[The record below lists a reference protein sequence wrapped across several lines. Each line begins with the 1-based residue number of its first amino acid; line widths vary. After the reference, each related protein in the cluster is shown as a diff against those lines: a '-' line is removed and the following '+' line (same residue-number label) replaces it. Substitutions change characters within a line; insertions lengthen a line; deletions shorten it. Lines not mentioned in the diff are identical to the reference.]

1 MYNKGIFTIGFG
13 QDLKELS
20 RVALKSDDGF
30 TWSMDMGTETSVG
43 ILHPQFLP
51 KELQRVVDSPKKVS
65 FVGAHFHLTGTNV
78 VCVATTFS
86 NSVASQGDSIV
97 VLGAILFDVYA
108 GKDGSQLCEIEDL
121 VSDCVVDDPG
131 VGCRGVQ
138 DTGVLR
144 EPLDCG
150 LTAVIVVLL

>member
-1 MYNKGIFTIGFG
+1 VYNKGIFTIRFG

-20 RVALKSDDGF
+20 RVALKGDDSF
-30 TWSMDMGTETSVG
+30 TWSVDVGTETTIG

-51 KELQRVVDSPKKVS
+51 KELQRVVDSPKKVR
-65 FVGAHFHLTGTNV
+65 FVGAYLHLTSTNV
-78 VCVATTFS
+78 VSMATTLS

-97 VLGAILFDVYA
+97 VLGAILFNVYA
-108 GKDGSQLCEIEDL
+108 RKDGAQLCEIEDL

-138 DTGVLR
+138 DTGILR

-150 LTAVIVVLL
+150 LTAVIIVLL